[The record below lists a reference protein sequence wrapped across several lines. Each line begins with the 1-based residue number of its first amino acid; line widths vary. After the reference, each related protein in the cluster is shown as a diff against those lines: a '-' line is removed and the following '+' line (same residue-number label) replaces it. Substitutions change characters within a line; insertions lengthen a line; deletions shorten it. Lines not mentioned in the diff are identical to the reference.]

1 MGSWLLDSEAFA
13 MSTFDS
19 AKPAARNAYDA
30 DIPPNLLNFMLRS
43 WHPRAR
49 KLPKVLPN
57 AASFAERRQRLSQ
70 RFPGELLVIPTGHRK
85 VRANDTY
92 YSFRPGTDFYY
103 LTGAFEPDCV
113 LLLLPQERGHEAVLF
128 VEPNPGKTD
137 ATFFTDRNKG
147 ELWEGYRPGVAES
160 EARYAIACRPLPEL
174 QSTLRAALALPNAR
188 GRALRG
194 LSHSTEALLATA
206 AQDQPQL
213 DAELAAFLSEMRLLK
228 DTGEVR
234 AIQQAILAT
243 KRGFEDVIARL
254 KSARSER
261 ELEGVFWTRA
271 RMEGNDVGYTSIV
284 ASGAHACTLHW
295 KHNDGLIR
303 RGDLLLLDAGIEGN
317 SLYTAD
323 ITRTLPISGKFT
335 REQRAVY
342 ELVLDAQGA
351 ALGQVKPGNDF
362 MAPNKAAISV
372 LAHGLARLGI
382 LSMSADEALRD
393 ENQFYRRYSLHNV
406 SHMLGLDV
414 HDCAQARAQNYKYGK
429 LEAGMVLTIEPG
441 LYFQNDDLTVPAR
454 YRGIGVRIEDDV
466 LVTSRAHRVLS
477 AGLPREADD
486 VEAWMRQ
493 IWRKSRRS

>member
-1 MGSWLLDSEAFA
+1 MG
-13 MSTFDS
+13 TFD
-19 AKPAARNAYDA
+19 AGKGAARNSYDSEV
-30 DIPPNLLNFMLRS
+30 PPNLLEFMLRS
-43 WHPRAR
+43 WRPKGTR
-49 KLPKVLPN
+49 LPKALRD
-57 AASFAERRQRLSQ
+57 AASFRARRERLSK

-103 LTGAFEPDCV
+103 LTGVLEPDCV
-113 LLLLPQERGHEAVLF
+113 LLLVPRGDTHEQLLF
-128 VEPNPGKTD
+128 VEPNPGKSD

-147 ELWEGYRPGVAES
+147 ELWEGPRLGVSES
-160 EARYAIACRPLPEL
+160 ARRYAIGCQPL
-174 QSTLRAALALPNAR
+174 AALESTIATGLAAAG
-188 GRALRG
+188 GRARVLRG
-194 LSHSTEALLATA
+194 HSAANEALVRVEVQAQAQRDQELATC
-206 AQDQPQL
+206 
-213 DAELAAFLSEMRLLK
+213 LSEMRLLK
-228 DTGEVR
+228 DAGEVR
-234 AIQQAILAT
+234 ALQSAMEAT

-254 KSARSER
+254 KTARSER

-295 KHNDGLIR
+295 KHNDGAIR
-303 RGDLLLLDAGIEGN
+303 KGDLLLLDAGIEGH

-323 ITRTLPISGKFT
+323 ITRTLPISGRFS

-342 ELVLDAQGA
+342 DIVLAAQQA
-351 ALGQVKPGNDF
+351 ALAKVRPGNDF
-362 MAPNKAAISV
+362 MEPNRAAMVV
-372 LAHGLARLGI
+372 LAAGLERLGI
-382 LSMSADEALRD
+382 LGMPATEALRD

-441 LYFQNDDLTVPAR
+441 LYFQTDDLTVPTR

-466 LVTSRAHRVLS
+466 LVTAKGHRVLS
-477 AGLPREADD
+477 GSLPREAPE
-486 VEAWMRQ
+486 VEQWMRR
-493 IWRKSRRS
+493 IWKRR